1 MGKTTRDLAIL
12 GAVEGGILL
21 ACWAIPKVAAKP
33 PKPVPPP
40 YTARVV
46 GLVRDQ
52 QTNFPLP
59 FASLTIDTIPCPVD
73 EDGYFTIDTV
83 PLGKYTVKA
92 SAPGYRPVTL
102 EWNIEEAKEY
112 LKEIELTPIETLW

>member
-1 MGKTTRDLAIL
+1 MGKTRDLAIL
-12 GAVEGGILL
+12 CGVEGGIIL
-21 ACWAIPKVAAKP
+21 ACLAIPRVAAKP
-33 PKPVPPP
+33 APPAA
-40 YTARVV
+40 ARVV

-52 QTNFPLP
+52 QTNLP
-59 FASLTIDTIPCPVD
+59 IPYASVTIDTIPCPVD

-102 EWNIEEAKEY
+102 EWDFTEAKEY